1 MRKVIGNGRSIL
13 EVLLLLVVSVAWA
26 LPTAVAPADAQRYLN
41 DIKTLTQP
49 NMEGRGE
56 GTKGSLEQAVCRG
69 CSWPANGVS
78 MTTRLPR

>member
-1 MRKVIGNGRSIL
+1 MRKVIGNGRIIL
-13 EVLLLLVVSVAWA
+13 EVLLLLLVVSVAWA

-56 GTKGSLEQAVCRG
+56 GTKGFGSRRTCAAGTIQEFG
-69 CSWPANGVS
+69 P
-78 MTTRLPR
+78 